1 MSVRVL
7 YFAKAR
13 QVVGGVSDEEF
24 ELCSTLE
31 ELVGEVLKRHPG
43 LKSVLATCSFS
54 INCAYVQGPA
64 ACLKDGDEREDHPPT
79 PLPSSMPGGPKKMK
93 ISESS
98 EPAPAAST
106 ATTELE
112 SDAHKMNLYSRQIG
126 EYGIEAMGKLIKMRV
141 LVLGMR
147 GLGVEVAKN
156 LVLAGPGAVHVY
168 DPEFPTEADCGLNF
182 FLSQANTETRGQ
194 MSAKELQK
202 LNRLVEV
209 ANVVEL
215 TEQVV
220 ASFSVVV
227 ATNKLLPSEADKWN
241 SFCRERGI
249 GFVSAD
255 VFGASGYVFVDF
267 GKQFSIR
274 DVNGETPLSRLIAEF
289 TSTGTTTRV
298 KIVDDGRRHN
308 LDESDHDGFV
318 QFEEVGPVLK
328 AGLEGKVFKIKHTQT
343 DKKKFDAF
351 SFEIEFDSTG
361 LDLEGAQGRWTQ
373 VKRPVAVHFD
383 DFAASKAAPCEGS
396 FLFTDGAK
404 IFRAEQL
411 HVAFQALW
419 QFQQENAGK
428 LPTTTEGFTRCLEL
442 AKSKDAF
449 DEQVVRNVVTFSST
463 ELQPLSAFFGGVV
476 AQEVVKLTGKYT
488 PLKQWLHLDV
498 FEVLNDDNGGV
509 NRELVQVD
517 VSQRQGDLRALLG
530 DALCDKLLGIHTF
543 QVGCGALGCEFL
555 KNFALLGV
563 ACGSNGLITVTDND
577 RIEVSNLSRQFLFR
591 EENVGQSKS
600 MAATNAV
607 RKMNP
612 QIQIQALE
620 LLVAANTESVFSNR
634 FFRQQDFILNALD
647 NVQARNYVDAR
658 CVFNEKA
665 LLESGTL
672 GTKCNVQV
680 ILPFLTQSYT
690 DGPKDAQSADIPMC
704 TLRNFPS
711 EIEHCIEWSRARFT
725 DMFSVI
731 AAQVNSFKQSPQ
743 EFLDKL
749 KTANASSELSSL
761 KDVVDL
767 VRLLVN
773 TEANTLERCVL
784 DARDMFHERFHA
796 SVVELIASY
805 PEDTLDSTGKR
816 FWSGTKRFPQAIE
829 FDLNNELHMTY
840 MLATTNL
847 LAFNRGL
854 LPIGDELPLNSEYRQ
869 PQFVKTMLGKWQPK
883 PSARTSSVATGA
895 AGVEE
900 EDATEEFSKLQAE
913 LTALVPQMAA
923 NTVKCEPAE
932 FEKDSDL
939 NFHIDFVYSC
949 SNLRA
954 TNYRIKSAT
963 RHQTKMIAGKIIPA
977 LATTTASVCGLVMI
991 EMLKLV
997 QGKPLEAFKDS
1008 SNSLGVNGYFFSEP
1022 LQPNKAKNEYD
1033 AIEMCEVVCDPAG
1046 FSKWDKIKIETGG
1059 GITLQEFIGKFEL
1072 QAEGRYKLTTLSH
1085 PSANVSTS
1093 SGFGKFIYE
1102 SAPWDPKSKHEY
1114 DSRLGR
1120 PLGEVID
1127 QVYGP
1132 GTVAEVTML
1141 ETAQSS
1147 PEDDSPIKVP
1157 TVVWVKA

>member
-1 MSVRVL
+1 
-7 YFAKAR
+7 
-13 QVVGGVSDEEF
+13 
-24 ELCSTLE
+24 
-31 ELVGEVLKRHPG
+31 
-43 LKSVLATCSFS
+43 
-54 INCAYVQGPA
+54 
-64 ACLKDGDEREDHPPT
+64 
-79 PLPSSMPGGPKKMK
+79 MPGGPKKMK
-93 ISESS
+93 LSESP
-98 EPAPAAST
+98 EPPAPTAAAAATST
-106 ATTELE
+106 SSTELE
-112 SDAHKMNLYSRQIG
+112 SDTHKMNLYSRQIG

-141 LVLGMR
+141 LILGMR

-182 FLSQANTETRGQ
+182 FLSQASSSETRGQ
-194 MSAKELQK
+194 LSARELQK

-209 ANVVEL
+209 ANVPEL
-215 TEQVV
+215 TEEVV

-241 SFCRERGI
+241 LFCRERGI

-274 DVNGETPLSRLIAEF
+274 DVNGETPLSRLILEF

-298 KIVDDGRRHN
+298 TIVDDGRRHN

-318 QFEEVGPVLK
+318 QFEEVGPVLGP
-328 AGLEGKVFKIKHTQT
+328 GLEGKVFKIKHTQT

-351 SFEIEFDSTG
+351 SFEIDFDSTG
-361 LDLEGAQGRWTQ
+361 LNLDSAQGRWTQ
-373 VKRPVAVHFD
+373 VKRPVAAHFD

-411 HVAFQALW
+411 HVAFQTLW
-419 QFQQENAGK
+419 QFQAENAGK
-428 LPTTTEGFTRCLEL
+428 LPTTSEHFARCLEL
-442 AKSKDAF
+442 AKTKDAF

-488 PLKQWLHLDV
+488 PLKQWLHLDA
-498 FEVLNDDNGGV
+498 FEVLNDAAADV
-509 NRELVQVD
+509 NKRELVEVNAA
-517 VSQRQGDLRALLG
+517 QRQGDLRALLG
-530 DALCDKLLGIHTF
+530 DALCDKLMGIHTF

-563 ACGSNGLITVTDND
+563 ASGSSGLITVTDND

-634 FFRQQDFILNALD
+634 FFREQDFILNALD

-725 DMFSVI
+725 DLFSVA
-731 AAQVNSFKQSPQ
+731 AAQVNLFKQSPQ

-749 KTANASSELSSL
+749 KTANAQSELASL

-767 VRLLVN
+767 VRLLVDA
-773 TEANTLERCVL
+773 EANTLERCVL

-816 FWSGTKRFPQAIE
+816 FWSGTKRFPQPIE
-829 FDLNNELHMTY
+829 FDASNELHMTY
-840 MLATTNL
+840 MLATANL

-854 LPIGDELPLNSEYRQ
+854 LPIGDELPLASEYRQ
-869 PQFVKTMLGKWQPK
+869 AQFVKTLLAKWKPK
-883 PSARTSSVATGA
+883 ASTRSSSVATATAAAA
-895 AGVEE
+895 AGAEE
-900 EDATEEFSKLQAE
+900 EQDAAEEFGKLQAE
-913 LTALVPQMAA
+913 LALLATAASA
-923 NTVKCEPAE
+923 VKCEPAE

-954 TNYRIKSAT
+954 TNYRIKPAT

-997 QGKPLEAFKDS
+997 QQKPLEAFKDS

-1033 AIEMCEVVCDPAG
+1033 PIEMCEVVCVPAG
-1046 FSKWDKIKIETGG
+1046 FSKWDKIKMETGAG
-1059 GITLQEFIGKFEL
+1059 VTLQEFIHKFEQ

-1085 PSANVSTS
+1085 PSANVAS
-1093 SGFGKFIYE
+1093 SPGFGKFIYE

-1114 DSRLGR
+1114 DSRMGR

-1127 QVYGP
+1127 QIYGP
-1132 GTVAEVTML
+1132 GTVADVTML
-1141 ETAQSS
+1141 ETAQASS
-1147 PEDDSPIKVP
+1147 EDDSPIKVP
-1157 TVVWVKA
+1157 TVLWVKA